1 MFNSFNSMP
10 TINNVQMLN
19 GDSLKLL
26 LLRLVSLSSFATEVN
41 ILLFSIVYH

>member
-1 MFNSFNSMP
+1 MFSLLNSMP

-19 GDSLKLL
+19 GDSLNNL

-41 ILLFSIVYH
+41 TLLFSIPYH